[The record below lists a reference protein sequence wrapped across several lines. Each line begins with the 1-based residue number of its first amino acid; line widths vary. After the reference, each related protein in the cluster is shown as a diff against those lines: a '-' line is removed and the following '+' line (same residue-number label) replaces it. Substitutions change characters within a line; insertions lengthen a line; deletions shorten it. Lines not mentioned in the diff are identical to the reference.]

1 MAQSETEHQTA
12 KTQRHT
18 ILDQPTTEGYKTKG
32 ARREDYRKIIQKD

>member
-18 ILDQPTTEGYKTKG
+18 ILDQPRKDTKRNEQG
-32 ARREDYRKIIQKD
+32 KIKGK